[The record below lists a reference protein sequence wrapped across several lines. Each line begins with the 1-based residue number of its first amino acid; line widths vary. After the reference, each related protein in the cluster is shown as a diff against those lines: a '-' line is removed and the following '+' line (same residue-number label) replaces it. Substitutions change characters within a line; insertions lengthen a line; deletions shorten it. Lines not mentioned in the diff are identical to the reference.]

1 MIFQWSLI
9 THEILY
15 LDLDTLRQLSPKN
28 VHIEH
33 VQIIEGEAPELMVL
47 LHWFAGEIES
57 SLWPF

>member
-1 MIFQWSLI
+1 MIYYWSLI

-33 VQIIEGEAPELMVL
+33 VQIIEVEAPEPMVL
-47 LHWFAGEIES
+47 LH
-57 SLWPF
+57 

>member
-1 MIFQWSLI
+1 MIYQWSLI

-33 VQIIEGEAPELMVL
+33 VQIMEGEAPEPIVL
-47 LHWFAGEIES
+47 LHWFAGESES
-57 SLWPF
+57 FFWPF

>member
-1 MIFQWSLI
+1 MIYQWSLI

-33 VQIIEGEAPELMVL
+33 VQIMEGEAPEPIVL
-47 LHWFAGEIES
+47 LH
-57 SLWPF
+57 